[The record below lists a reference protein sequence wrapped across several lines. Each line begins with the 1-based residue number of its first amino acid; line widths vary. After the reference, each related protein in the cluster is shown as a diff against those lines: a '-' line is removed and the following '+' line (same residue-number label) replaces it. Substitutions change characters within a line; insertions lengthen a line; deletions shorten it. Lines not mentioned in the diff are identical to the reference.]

1 MTSLVGDDGSPS
13 GFSPPSPKYGVW
25 GDSGGGGGVGVIGS
39 AGGAG
44 ADPGGVGVGGWATAR
59 SGAGVFATNKET
71 SATALLAAGQYAAA
85 LYGDVYI
92 SGALSKSGGGFL
104 IDHPGRPAESFL
116 SHSFVESSER
126 KNIYDGM
133 AVADADG
140 RAVVELP
147 DWFGEV
153 NTEFRYQLTAIGA
166 AAPDLHV
173 AEEVRESRFV
183 IGGASAGG
191 RVSWQVTGV
200 RQDAWAKANP
210 LTVEEDKPER
220 ERGCYFHPEL
230 YGASE
235 QESVFRARHPR

>member
-1 MTSLVGDDGSPS
+1 MPSLVGDDGTPS
-13 GFSPPSPKYGVW
+13 GFTPPTSEFGVW
-25 GDSGGGGGVGVIGS
+25 GDSGSGGGFGVIGS
-39 AGGAG
+39 SNA
-44 ADPGGVGVGGWATAR
+44 
-59 SGAGVFATNKET
+59 AGVQGSATT
-71 SATALLAAGQYAAA
+71 SNGIGVAAHNTLATALLAAGQYAAA

-92 SGALSKSGGGFL
+92 SGTLSKGGGGFL
-104 IDHPGRPAESFL
+104 IDHPMRPAESFL

-126 KNIYDGM
+126 KNIYDGI
-133 AVADADG
+133 AVAGADG

-153 NTEFRYQLTAIGA
+153 NTEFRYQLAAIGA

-173 AEEVRESRFV
+173 AEEVRENRFV

-210 LTVEEDKPER
+210 LTIEDDKPEQ
-220 ERGCYFHPEL
+220 ERGRYFHPEL

-235 QESVFRARHPR
+235 QESIFRARHPH